1 MLILNRKEQQ
11 SIVIGDGIEVVV
23 VSIEGN
29 QVKLGIKAPKNIK
42 VYRRELLESIESQ
55 NKEAVATTID
65 FSKFK

>member
-1 MLILNRKEQQ
+1 MLILNRKEKQ
-11 SIVIGDGIEVVV
+11 SIIIGDGIEVFV

-29 QVKLGIKAPKNIK
+29 QVKLGVNAPKNIK

-55 NKEAVATTID
+55 NREAVASTID

>member
-1 MLILNRKEQQ
+1 MLILNRKESQ
-11 SIVIGDGIEVVV
+11 SIIIGDGIEIVV

-29 QVKLGIKAPKNIK
+29 QVKLGIKAPRNIK